1 MDINTSVPISI
12 NTSIYNLLDSM
23 PIDNNLDFLK
33 NIQLTKHSRKRQDNL
48 NKASKKCR
56 DKKRRLFILM
66 QNHIEKLHNTLINNQ
81 NDKNVIA
88 MIGTFNKEV
97 EQIKSNIILN

>member
-1 MDINTSVPISI
+1 MDINNSI
-12 NTSIYNLLDSM
+12 HTSIHNLLDSM

-66 QNHIEKLHNTLINNQ
+66 QNHIEKLHNTLINNKK
-81 NDKNVIA
+81 DKNVLV
-88 MIGTFNKEV
+88 MIRTFNEEV
-97 EQIKSNIILN
+97 EKIKNNIILNQ